1 MDLQELQKLIEEQEK
16 RIPYLQ
22 KHGPVGNNNLFTYSY
37 DDKEREYILWLTK
50 TQRLLEIL
58 FPNDKHV
65 HEFIEISN
73 NCDLSPFQQDSL
85 LAILKAFMTFPTI
98 VPTQLEQ
105 QKQDMITINN
115 TNANSNTQSQSQ
127 EQALAIHLFIEAI
140 KDDLTGRQ
148 IKELKEIVAEAD
160 NDLQK
165 ARPNIFAKLKEFGV
179 DVISNVV
186 ANILTNPVIWNEL
199 V

>member
-37 DDKEREYILWLTK
+37 DNKEGEYIFWLTK

-65 HEFIEISN
+65 NEFIEISN
-73 NCDLSPFQQDSL
+73 NCDLSPFQQNSL

-115 TNANSNTQSQSQ
+115 TNTNSNTQSQSQ
-127 EQALAIHLFIEAI
+127 EQALSIHLFIEAI

-165 ARPNIFAKLKEFGV
+165 ARPNILAKLKEFGI
-179 DVISNVV
+179 DVVSNIAV
-186 ANILTNPVIWNEL
+186 NILSNPTIWNGL
-199 V
+199 F

>member
-22 KHGPVGNNNLFTYSY
+22 KHGPVGTNNLFTYSY

-65 HEFIEISN
+65 NEFIEISN
-73 NCDLSPFQQDSL
+73 NCDLSPFQQNSL

-165 ARPNIFAKLKEFGV
+165 ARPNIFAKLKEFGI
-179 DVISNVV
+179 DVISNVLTNV
-186 ANILTNPVIWNEL
+186 LTNPTIWTL
-199 V
+199 L

>member
-22 KHGPVGNNNLFTYSY
+22 KHGPVGTNNLFTYSY
-37 DDKEREYILWLTK
+37 DDKEGEYIFWLTK

-65 HEFIEISN
+65 NEFIEISN

-105 QKQDMITINN
+105 QKQDVITINN

>member
-65 HEFIEISN
+65 NEFIEISN

-98 VPTQLEQ
+98 VPIQLEQ

>member
-37 DDKEREYILWLTK
+37 DDKEGEYIFWLTK

-65 HEFIEISN
+65 NEFIEISN
-73 NCDLSPFQQDSL
+73 NCDLSPFQQNSL

-127 EQALAIHLFIEAI
+127 EQALAIHLFIETI

-165 ARPNIFAKLKEFGV
+165 ARPNILTKLKEFGV
-179 DVISNVV
+179 DVISNVLTNV
-186 ANILTNPVIWNEL
+186 LTNPTIWTL
-199 V
+199 L

>member
-65 HEFIEISN
+65 NEFIEISN

-165 ARPNIFAKLKEFGV
+165 ARPNILTKLKEFGV
-179 DVISNVV
+179 DVISNVLTNV
-186 ANILTNPVIWNEL
+186 LTNPTIWTL
-199 V
+199 L

>member
-65 HEFIEISN
+65 NEFIEISN
-73 NCDLSPFQQDSL
+73 NCDLSPFQQNSL

-165 ARPNIFAKLKEFGV
+165 ARPNIFAKLKEFGI
-179 DVISNVV
+179 DVISNVLTNV
-186 ANILTNPVIWNEL
+186 LTNPTIWTL
-199 V
+199 L

>member
-37 DDKEREYILWLTK
+37 DDKEGEYIFWLTK

-58 FPNDKHV
+58 FPNDKHIN
-65 HEFIEISN
+65 EFIEISN
-73 NCDLSPFQQDSL
+73 NCDLSPFQQNSL

-140 KDDLTGRQ
+140 KDNLTGRQ

-165 ARPNIFAKLKEFGV
+165 ARPNILTKLKEFGI
-179 DVISNVV
+179 DVISNVLTNV
-186 ANILTNPVIWNEL
+186 LTNPTIWTL
-199 V
+199 L